1 MTFKRSKKAILNL
14 SVILLLFI
22 NTTPLVEVPILNV
35 LEMFISDVRLKLTM
49 PKGVDNRVVIAD
61 IDEKSIRE
69 LGRWP
74 WNRALLADFTDIM
87 FDHYQVKVLGFD
99 VIFSEPDEV
108 SGLKVLETLDSLGI
122 KDENYQRVST
132 ELKQTLAFDQVF
144 AEAIK
149 GRNVV
154 LGMVFDQNNTDK
166 INQLKPP
173 IASMEQ
179 SLAEKISV
187 AKPVGY
193 SGNVD
198 LLHEAVDSVGF
209 FDNPNI
215 AVDGLYRRVPLFQ
228 MYQNGF
234 HPSLA
239 LAITRKAIDDLDYY
253 INIQQTGDYVAIE
266 QVQLGSLIIP
276 VDNSGSV
283 TIPYRGGEGSFPY
296 ISVKNIMNKSV
307 ALDQLKG
314 RIVILGT
321 SAPGLQDLRATPVD
335 SALPGVEVHANI
347 ITGILDQ
354 RIPYRPTYILG
365 VELFIIIVIGLL
377 MMVVCNYLSPV
388 MTMLFTS
395 TLVTI
400 YLILNL
406 LLWQQGIILFLASP
420 LLLILITFIVH
431 MSWGF
436 VAENNTKNTVKKL
449 FGQYIPPDLV
459 DEMVD
464 KPELATQEGQSRE
477 LTVLFADIRGFT
489 TISERLS
496 PQELS
501 ELLNKFLTPL
511 TKVIHEERGTIDKY
525 MGDCIMSFWG
535 APIPHINHAEQGVT
549 SALSMLEKVVQLK
562 GEFLARGW
570 PEVKVGIGLN
580 TGMMSVGNMG
590 SEYRMAYTVLGDA
603 VNLGARLEGLTKQY
617 GVSLIVSEFTK
628 AAAPNFIYRQLD
640 RVKVKGKD
648 EAVTIYEVLGFPEV
662 VTQELKN
669 EIQQFHQAY
678 AFYCAQNWD
687 EACMI
692 LNVLANKNKENTIV
706 ILYQTYLQRIHEYRL
721 SPPDKNWDG
730 VYSHK
735 TK

>member
-1 MTFKRSKKAILNL
+1 MIFKRSKKGLLNFSIIVL
-14 SVILLLFI
+14 IFI
-22 NTTPLVEVPILNV
+22 NTTPLVELQVLNV

-61 IDEKSIRE
+61 IDEESIGE

-74 WNRALLADFTDIM
+74 WNRGLLAEFVDVM
-87 FDHYQVKVLGFD
+87 FDHYQVNVLGFD

-108 SGLKVLETLDSLGI
+108 SGLKVLEQLDSLGI
-122 KDENYQRVST
+122 RDENYQRTSAQ
-132 ELKQTLAFDQVF
+132 LKQKMAFDQVF
-144 AEAIK
+144 AKAITD
-149 GRNVV
+149 RNVV

-166 INQLKPP
+166 INGLKPP
-173 IASMEQ
+173 IATMEPT
-179 SLAEKISV
+179 LVDKLMV

-193 SGNVD
+193 SGNIDV
-198 LLHEAVDSVGF
+198 LHQATAGVGF

-215 AVDGLYRRVPLFQ
+215 SVDGLYRSVPLFQ
-228 MYQNGF
+228 LYQNGF

-239 LAITRKAIDDLDYY
+239 LAITRKAIGDLDYY
-253 INIQQTGDYVAIE
+253 INIQETGDYVAVE
-266 QVQLGSLIIP
+266 QVQLGSIIIP
-276 VDNSGSV
+276 VDKTGSV
-283 TIPYRGGEGSFPY
+283 SVPYRGGEGSFPY

-307 ALDQLKG
+307 ALEALKG

-365 VELFIIIVIGLL
+365 VELFIIIIIGLL
-377 MMVVCNYLSPV
+377 MMLVCNYLSPV
-388 MTMLFTS
+388 MTMIFTT
-395 TLVTI
+395 TLISV
-400 YLILNL
+400 YLVFNL
-406 LLWQQGIILFLASP
+406 LLWEQGIILFLASP
-420 LLLILITFIVH
+420 LLLILLTFIVH

-449 FGQYIPPDLV
+449 FGQYVPPDLV
-459 DEMVD
+459 DEMVN
-464 KPELATQEGQSRE
+464 KPELVTQEGQSRE

-489 TISERLS
+489 TISESLT
-496 PQELS
+496 PQALS

-511 TKVIHEERGTIDKY
+511 TKVIYDERGTIDKY

-535 APIPHINHAEQGVT
+535 APIPDSNHAEQGVI
-549 SALSMLEKVVQLK
+549 SALTMLEKVDELK
-562 GEFLARGW
+562 VAFLARGW

-648 EAVTIYEVLGFPEV
+648 EAVTIYEVLGLPDLV
-662 VTQELKN
+662 SNELKD
-669 EIQQFHQAY
+669 EIAQFHQAY
-678 AFYCAQNWD
+678 ALYCEQKWD
-687 EACMI
+687 DACVI
-692 LNVLANKNKENTIV
+692 LNALAGKNENKTIV
-706 ILYQTYLQRIHEYRL
+706 ILYRMYLQRIDAYKL
-721 SPPDKNWDG
+721 TPPAQNWDG
-730 VYSHK
+730 VYSHL